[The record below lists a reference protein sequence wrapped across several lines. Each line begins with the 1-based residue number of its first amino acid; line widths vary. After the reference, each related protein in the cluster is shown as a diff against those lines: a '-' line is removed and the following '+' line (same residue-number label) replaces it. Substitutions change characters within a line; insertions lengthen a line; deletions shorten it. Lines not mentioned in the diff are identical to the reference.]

1 MSALAASQHAALALA
16 LFCIGT
22 VTSVLA
28 QHLYSLVPYVYMTC
42 LAQVALYVH
51 HQYVSSVLVSGAFV
65 HAGLFCLRDYRHSS
79 GSSSSALDLVLSSK
93 GSLLSHLSWVAIFL
107 GFHTLALFSH
117 NDTVVAFGEAD
128 KQLLLEPF
136 FCILITRAAQL
147 PSSGLGTGDLFAHH
161 ALAFAVHTS
170 VLVLCKGVFD
180 ARGTKLMP
188 DKIYFPLGFACD
200 GPTRGGTCD
209 ISSWDSFYLAAFWV
223 LNADAW
229 LMFYFH
235 WRQLCQFENTQF
247 QFDDSATHLNGWL
260 RDYLWFNSAA
270 LINGYTS
277 FHASDLAILAWV
289 FLAAHLAWAT
299 GFMFLISWRGYW
311 QELIDIII
319 VHHLKTPILFN
330 PFSHSTSA
338 PVALSIVQARF
349 IGLPHFTSGF
359 ILTYAAFVLAS
370 TT

>member
-136 FCILITRAAQL
+136 FCILITRAAQW
-147 PSSGLGTGDLFAHH
+147 SDRQIGQAD
-161 ALAFAVHTS
+161 
-170 VLVLCKGVFD
+170 
-180 ARGTKLMP
+180 
-188 DKIYFPLGFACD
+188 FACD

-247 QFDDSATHLNGWL
+247 QFESKQ
-260 RDYLWFNSAA
+260 S
-270 LINGYTS
+270 
-277 FHASDLAILAWV
+277 
-289 FLAAHLAWAT
+289 
-299 GFMFLISWRGYW
+299 
-311 QELIDIII
+311 
-319 VHHLKTPILFN
+319 
-330 PFSHSTSA
+330 
-338 PVALSIVQARF
+338 
-349 IGLPHFTSGF
+349 
-359 ILTYAAFVLAS
+359 
-370 TT
+370 